1 MADVSQLLITV
12 DSNGVRTATGDLD
25 LLTKAGKKSEKQTET
40 LDQSVKKLTKQFERQ
55 GKTVGMT
62 AGQIK
67 ILELKEKGA
76 TKAQLDA
83 ARAALKNAEA
93 LKKQADAARFAA
105 QSAGETN
112 GAFRAMRGSTQQ
124 LSWQLQD
131 VAVQAQ
137 MGTSAFTILG
147 QQGPQ
152 IASIF
157 GSGGAVLGALV
168 AFGAILAG
176 AVYRSLTGTGE
187 AMKKLKTINESLI
200 ESFDDLTDAQ
210 KAYARSL
217 ALKEIKE
224 NEQAISDLKDAQ
236 ERATKTTVSGNFAYT
251 RFSETL
257 DNYNKRLE
265 KNKADVDSLEAL
277 NRDLAASVDD
287 LTNDTDSLLKKL
299 GEELSTLNLTEAQLF
314 AYQLAM
320 SGATKEQI
328 ALGVATFNKLQ
339 KDKEAIEALED
350 AEAAVKKQTEAT
362 ASYSEGLYHQLAAL
376 TLSGDALFYYQAALK
391 GGTAEQIAA
400 NAELLKSIALRK
412 EKIKADADFA
422 KSELALAALFDKLN
436 AKRDADEEKATES
449 AVALAQKAAQRGLD
463 KLTLLGQQHEAEKIA
478 LDTHLAAGRISQELH
493 DEAMKGQAR
502 ETANAINAI
511 DTKANED
518 AKKLADARMQI
529 QQQMLSGISGVIG
542 QLADAAEE
550 GSSEAK
556 ALFAI
561 EKAIAIATTV
571 MNAEVAAVAAMAAM
585 PGPSG
590 VLMGNVIRGIGY
602 ASAGIIAGTAIAG
615 GRALGGQVRGG
626 ESYLV
631 GERGPELL
639 TMGTSGRVTSNDS
652 LKNASGNGADVVV
665 NQTIN
670 VTTGIQSTVRAEIVS
685 LMPQIAQAAKGAVA
699 DGRQRGGNFSRAMS
713 GA

>member
-25 LLTKAGKKSEKQTET
+25 LLTKTGKKTQKQTET
-40 LDQSVKKLTKQFERQ
+40 LDQSAKKLTKQFERQ

-93 LKKQADAARFAA
+93 LKQQADAARFAS

-187 AMKKLKTINESLI
+187 AMKKLKNINESLI

-224 NEQAISDLKDAQ
+224 NEQAIADLEDAQ
-236 ERATKTTVSGNFAYT
+236 DRQTKQVLRGNFAYKE
-251 RFSETL
+251 FSESL
-257 DNYNKRLE
+257 DNYNERLV
-265 KNKADVDSLEAL
+265 KNKADVDSLKTENL
-277 NRDLAASVDD
+277 VLAKSVDD
-287 LTNDTDSLLKKL
+287 VTDSTEDLVKKL
-299 GEELSTLNLTEAQLF
+299 REEILELQLTEEQFLRYKAAQ
-314 AYQLAM
+314 A
-320 SGATKEQI
+320 GATDAQIEGIVAAQYFINKE
-328 ALGVATFNKLQ
+328 
-339 KDKEAIEALED
+339 KEKAEALED
-350 AEAAVKKQTEAT
+350 AEAAVKKQAEAT

-422 KSELALAALFDKLN
+422 KNELALAALFKKLN
-436 AKRDADEEKATES
+436 DKKIADEERETAS

-463 KLTLLGQQHEAEKIA
+463 KLTLLSQQHEAEKIA
-478 LDTHLAAGRISQELH
+478 LDTHLAAGRLSQELH

-502 ETANAINAI
+502 ETAAAIA
-511 DTKANED
+511 DVEKKSNED

-529 QQQMLSGISGVIG
+529 QQQMLSGISGVVG

-585 PGPSG
+585 PGPPG

-639 TMGTSGRVTSNDS
+639 TMGTSGRVTSNDA
-652 LKNASGNGADVVV
+652 LKNSGNGADVVI

-670 VTTGIQSTVRAEIVS
+670 VTTGIQSTVRAEIVA
-685 LMPQIAQAAKGAVA
+685 LMPQISNAAKGAVA
-699 DGRQRGGNFSRAMS
+699 DARLRGGNFSKAMA

>member
-1 MADVSQLLITV
+1 
-12 DSNGVRTATGDLD
+12 
-25 LLTKAGKKSEKQTET
+25 
-40 LDQSVKKLTKQFERQ
+40 
-55 GKTVGMT
+55 
-62 AGQIK
+62 
-67 ILELKEKGA
+67 
-76 TKAQLDA
+76 
-83 ARAALKNAEA
+83 
-93 LKKQADAARFAA
+93 
-105 QSAGETN
+105 
-112 GAFRAMRGSTQQ
+112 
-124 LSWQLQD
+124 
-131 VAVQAQ
+131 
-137 MGTSAFTILG
+137 
-147 QQGPQ
+147 
-152 IASIF
+152 
-157 GSGGAVLGALV
+157 
-168 AFGAILAG
+168 LAG

-224 NEQAISDLKDAQ
+224 NEQAITDLEDAQ
-236 ERATKTTVSGNFAYT
+236 ERGTKQVLRGSFAYKE
-251 RFSETL
+251 FSESL
-257 DNYNKRLE
+257 DNYNKRLL
-265 KNKADVDSLEAL
+265 KNQADVDSLKEENL
-277 NRDLAASVDD
+277 GLAKSVDNMTD
-287 LTNDTDSLLKKL
+287 STDSLLKTL
-299 GEELSTLNLTEAQLF
+299 GEELATLNLTEEQLF

-350 AEAAVKKQTEAT
+350 AEAAIKKQTEAT
-362 ASYSEGLYHQLAAL
+362 ASYSEGLYHQLTAL

-422 KSELALAALFDKLN
+422 KNELALAALFEKLT
-436 AKRDADEEKATES
+436 AKKIADEEKAKES
-449 AVALAQKAAQRGLD
+449 AISFAKKEALRGLE
-463 KLTLLGQQHEAEKIA
+463 KLALLDAQHKEAKIR
-478 LDTHLAAGRISQELH
+478 LDADLAATRISQELH

-502 ETANAINAI
+502 ETAAAIADI
-511 DTKANED
+511 DKKANED

-585 PGPSG
+585 P
-590 VLMGNVIRGIGY
+590 
-602 ASAGIIAGTAIAG
+602 
-615 GRALGGQVRGG
+615 
-626 ESYLV
+626 
-631 GERGPELL
+631 
-639 TMGTSGRVTSNDS
+639 
-652 LKNASGNGADVVV
+652 
-665 NQTIN
+665 
-670 VTTGIQSTVRAEIVS
+670 
-685 LMPQIAQAAKGAVA
+685 
-699 DGRQRGGNFSRAMS
+699 
-713 GA
+713 

>member
-25 LLTKAGKKSEKQTET
+25 LLTKSGKKSQKQTET
-40 LDQSVKKLTKQFERQ
+40 LDQSAKKLTKQFERQ

-93 LKKQADAARFAA
+93 LKKQADAARFAS
-105 QSAGETN
+105 QSAGATN

-152 IASIF
+152 MASIF

-224 NEQAISDLKDAQ
+224 NEQAIADLEAAQ
-236 ERATKTTVSGNFAYT
+236 DRGTKQVLRGSFAYKE
-251 RFSETL
+251 FSESL
-257 DNYNKRLE
+257 DNYNERLV
-265 KNKADVDSLEAL
+265 KNKADVDSLKAENL
-277 NRDLAASVDD
+277 VLAKSVDD
-287 LTNDTDSLLKKL
+287 VTDSTDSLLKKL
-299 GEELSTLNLTEAQLF
+299 GEELATLNLTEEQLF

-362 ASYSEGLYHQLAAL
+362 QNYTISLHKQLVL
-376 TLSGDALFYYQAALK
+376 LNLSGDALFLYQASLK
-391 GGTAEQIAA
+391 GGTMAEIKA
-400 NAELLKSIALRK
+400 NAALLKSIALRK

-422 KSELALAALFDKLN
+422 KNELALAALFDKLT
-436 AKRDADEEKATES
+436 AKKIADEEKETAS

-463 KLTLLGQQHEAEKIA
+463 KLTLLSQQHEAEKIA
-478 LDTHLAAGRISQELH
+478 LDAHLAAGRLSQELH

-502 ETANAINAI
+502 ETAAAIA
-511 DTKANED
+511 DVEKKSNED

-571 MNAEVAAVAAMAAM
+571 MNAEVAAVAAMAAI
-585 PGPSG
+585 PGPPG

-639 TMGTSGRVTSNDS
+639 TMGTSGRVTSNDA
-652 LKNASGNGADVVV
+652 LKNSGNGADVVI

-670 VTTGIQSTVRAEIVS
+670 VTTGIQSTVRAEIVA
-685 LMPQIAQAAKGAVA
+685 LMPQISNAAKGAVA
-699 DGRQRGGNFSRAMS
+699 DARLRGGNFSKAMA